1 MQCVVLAGGRGTRL
15 GPLAQHTPKNLVSVL
30 GHPFAAYQLRWLV
43 RQGVSDV
50 VMCIGHLGELIRI
63 ELGDGTKFGL
73 RLRYV
78 QESDRLLGTGG
89 ALRLAY
95 EADLLQQDFLVTYGD
110 SLLDLDVADLVTLY
124 QKGRTPALMS
134 VLRNGGR
141 FDRSNASFD
150 GRLVRY
156 DKRNPTAEM
165 EWIDYGILA
174 LSRDVVAALPTD
186 EVVDLADVLAELSS
200 ADELA
205 GFEATRRFYE
215 IGTPVSLAEFESAV
229 RSGSIDPLTH
239 PYESEI

>member
-15 GPLAQHTPKNLVSVL
+15 GPLAQYTPKNLVSVL

-43 RQGVSDV
+43 RQGVREV
-50 VMCIGHLGELIRI
+50 VMCIGHLGELIRV
-63 ELGDGTKFGL
+63 ELGDGAKFGV
-73 RLRYV
+73 RIRYV
-78 QESDRLLGTGG
+78 QESERLLGTGG
-89 ALRLAY
+89 ALRLAC
-95 EADLLQQDFLVTYGD
+95 EAGLLQQDFLVTYGD
-110 SLLDLDVADLVTLY
+110 SLLDLDVTELMRVY
-124 QKGRTPALMS
+124 RNCGTPAVMS

-141 FDRSNASFD
+141 FDRSNATFD
-150 GRLVRY
+150 GQLVRY

-186 EVVDLADVLAELSS
+186 EVIDLADVLAELSS
-200 ADELA
+200 ADGLA
-205 GFEATRRFYE
+205 GFEATQRFYE